1 MGIRYIGNKYF
12 AGINILFSGFLFYL
26 HIESG
31 KRSGCY
37 TFYGGNVVC
46 HIASFCS
53 IQAGFRRFA
62 VGADYGRVAE
72 RVSVVD

>member
-12 AGINILFSGFLFYL
+12 AGINILFSGFLCYL
-26 HIESG
+26 DIESG

-37 TFYGGNVVC
+37 TFCGGEVLG
-46 HIASFCS
+46 HMSSFCS
-53 IQAGFRRFA
+53 IQAGFRLFTV
-62 VGADYGRVAE
+62 VGGCGRVAE